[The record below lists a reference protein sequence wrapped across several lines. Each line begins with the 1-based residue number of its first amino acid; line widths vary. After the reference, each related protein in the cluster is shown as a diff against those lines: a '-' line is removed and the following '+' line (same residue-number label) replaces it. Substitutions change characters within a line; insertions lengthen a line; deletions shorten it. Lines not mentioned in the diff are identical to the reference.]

1 MAFGFRKTATAVVK
15 PDREI
20 IIVIIIIIIIRIF
33 CRILEETI
41 RKFTP

>member
-20 IIVIIIIIIIRIF
+20 IIVIIIIIRIF